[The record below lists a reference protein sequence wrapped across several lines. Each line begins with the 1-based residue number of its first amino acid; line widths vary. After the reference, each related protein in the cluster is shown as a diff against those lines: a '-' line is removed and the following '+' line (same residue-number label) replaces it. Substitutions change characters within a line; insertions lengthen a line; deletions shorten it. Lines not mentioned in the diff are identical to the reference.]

1 MEDKCKSDIH
11 ILELKNKCKDVNNL
25 CKVLKQLALITDIC
39 NGVNTHFV

>member
-1 MEDKCKSDIH
+1 MLWKTSIKVKYKCK
-11 ILELKNKCKDVNNL
+11 NVNNL